1 MKVSGKGKRFCD
13 IAVRERIITEEQA
26 LKCLRQQARDM
37 QDGMRIQIGVY
48 MMREGLITPDQAE
61 EINRLMEEAK
71 RAAPPPEDDHCPNCH
86 SKLLAEAAVCDTCGY
101 TVRREVVTASA
112 QPIARILISPKKI
125 ALWSIVLGAMFAFM
139 TYGLPWMQAHF
150 EDFLDVF
157 RMQTGDTKPE
167 GMDDMEWER
176 LRQRSVLPKNA
187 SGQRY

>member
-26 LKCLRQQARDM
+26 LKCLRQQAQDI

-48 MMREGLITPDQAE
+48 LMREGLVSPDQAE

-71 RAAPPPEDDHCPNCH
+71 RSAPAFNEGYCPNCQT
-86 SKLLAEAAVCDTCGY
+86 KLLPDAILCDTCGY
-101 TVRREVVTASA
+101 TINLKAVTASA
-112 QPIARILISPKKI
+112 QPIVRIMISPKRVTLW
-125 ALWSIVLGAMFAFM
+125 ALGIGALFALM
-139 TYGLPWMQAHF
+139 TYGIPWMDRHF

-157 RMQTGDTKPE
+157 RMQTGHEKPKD
-167 GMDDMEWER
+167 MDEEVWQQ

-187 SGQRY
+187 SGQRH